1 MAYQIKCD
9 SSILYDPRD
18 KDLVVLQPRCKLEVN
33 TVGEASFTILA
44 NHPYYNKLK
53 KLKSV
58 FEIKQNGET
67 IFRGRMTTDSKDFYN
82 QTAVDLEGILACTND
97 TMVPPFNFPNDFA
110 GATESENIVRFFL
123 EWILAQHNE
132 HAEPWQQLQLGN
144 VTVSDPNNYIT
155 RESKE
160 YASTWDT
167 LRSKLFESELGGYLC
182 IRYEDDGNYVDY
194 LSEFELTNTQRIR
207 LTENLLDLTNQT
219 DASETYSAILPLGK
233 QKTGVGGEKRLTIAE
248 LPDGDLTDDIAKDG
262 LYIYSKSAVEQYG
275 WICVPV
281 ADATW
286 DDVTVADNLQT
297 KAMEY
302 LTGKAML
309 LSSTIS
315 IKAVD
320 LAFTSDEIQSFR
332 IYRNILVDSP
342 AHDLT
347 ETPYPLTMLDID
359 ILNPQNTVIVIGE
372 TARTLVAINSEVQ
385 TNTIERIDQQAIQA
399 EEIGQTVTEEVKQQ
413 MTTQET
419 SITATCSAMIL
430 AALENYVETGEYS
443 DFKET
448 VETQLEILAS
458 EITMHFTTTTESI
471 ENVDGDLQAKFN
483 QLYKYITFSSDGIVI
498 GSGENAITLEI
509 DNDMIAFKKNGLQF
523 GWWDGVDF
531 HTGNIVVDV
540 NERAQFGNFAFIPR
554 SDGSLMFLKVR

>member
-320 LAFTSDEIQSFR
+320 LAFTSDEIQAFR